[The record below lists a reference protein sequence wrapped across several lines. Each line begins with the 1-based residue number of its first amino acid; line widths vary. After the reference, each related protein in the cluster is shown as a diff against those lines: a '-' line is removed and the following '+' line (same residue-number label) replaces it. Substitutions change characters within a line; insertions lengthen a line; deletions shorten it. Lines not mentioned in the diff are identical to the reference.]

1 MGKRI
6 KIRKR
11 VLTFFIVFVLSF
23 LSVFSGMNLS
33 KIKAAQAANISISSG
48 SAAVGESVTITVS
61 ISSSEEIYAT
71 QLYLS
76 YDSSILE
83 YQSGSADTS
92 GGGTLGLINTDT
104 FTSKNFS
111 FTFKVIAVGSS
122 KIAVVGN
129 TRLIDGNEEDMTI
142 SSSSGSVVG
151 KALTSYSS
159 DCNLSSLVIS
169 PGVLSPAFS
178 PSTTYYTT
186 SVDADVENLVIN
198 AVANDSNA
206 KVSVKYANLDMG
218 ANKTYVIVTAQ
229 NGETKTYTIATT
241 RGDTQETEAETESET
256 QLETS
261 EIEEVEVVVEGAR
274 YKVLNNLEEHP
285 FPEGF
290 REFVFTD
297 YEGINLL
304 AAKQESTGLVIM
316 YLENVDGSATSGF
329 FIYDKELSKFYPYNT
344 VSQPDFNYCILPLS
358 KAGITITNLTQT
370 TGLIA
375 GNEVE
380 CYTDENRTFFV
391 FYGIDSN
398 GVEGFY
404 KYLISDGTI
413 QSYDPEAFVTT
424 VNADESE
431 DDKDLVSK
439 SYKWY
444 FYFALLACAVILLAA
459 IVIISVQS
467 SRINKLTKTGDED
480 DLENEDLLGDEDDLE
495 EISLEE
501 SQKVKSPETNKE
513 SQDIEEIEL
522 TEIKDGSDLPR
533 K

>member
-6 KIRKR
+6 EIRKR
-11 VLTFFIVFVLSF
+11 VLTFFIVFALSF
-23 LSVFSGMNLS
+23 LSVFSEINLS
-33 KIKAAQAANISISSG
+33 QIKAASSANISISSG

-151 KALTSYSS
+151 KALASYSS
-159 DCNLSSLVIS
+159 DCDLKSLVIS

-218 ANKTYVIVTAQ
+218 ANQTYVIVTAQ

-241 RGDTQETEAETESET
+241 RGDAQEIETESET

-261 EIEEVEVVVEGAR
+261 EIEEAEVLVEGAR

-290 REFVFTD
+290 KEFVSTD

-380 CYTDENRTFFV
+380 CYTDEDRTFFV

-480 DLENEDLLGDEDDLE
+480 DLENEDLLGDE

-501 SQKVKSPETNKE
+501 SQEVKSDESFKE
-513 SQDIEEIEL
+513 AQEIEEIEL
-522 TEIKDGSDLPR
+522 TEIKDED
-533 K
+533 

>member
-6 KIRKR
+6 RIRKR

-23 LSVFSGMNLS
+23 LSFFSGMNLS
-33 KIKAAQAANISISSG
+33 QIKAAQTANISISSG

-104 FTSKNFS
+104 FTSKSFS

-151 KALTSYSS
+151 KALASYSS
-159 DCNLSSLVIS
+159 DCDLKSLVIS

-218 ANKTYVIVTAQ
+218 ANTTYVIVTAQ
-229 NGETKTYTIATT
+229 NGETKTYTIDTT
-241 RGDTQETEAETESET
+241 RGDIQEAETESET

-290 REFVFTD
+290 KEFVSTD

-380 CYTDENRTFFV
+380 CYTDEDRTFFV

-424 VNADESE
+424 ENADESE

-444 FYFALLACAVILLAA
+444 FYFALFACAVILLAA

-480 DLENEDLLGDEDDLE
+480 DLENEDLLGDE

-501 SQKVKSPETNKE
+501 SQKVKSDESFKE
-513 SQDIEEIEL
+513 AQEIEEIEL
-522 TEIKDGSDLPR
+522 TEIKDE
-533 K
+533 

>member
-23 LSVFSGMNLS
+23 LSVFSGINLS

-48 SAAVGESVTITVS
+48 SAAVGENVTITVS

-151 KALTSYSS
+151 KALASYSS
-159 DCNLSSLVIS
+159 DCNLKSLVIS

-206 KVSVKYANLDMG
+206 QVSVKYANLDMG

-229 NGETKTYTIATT
+229 NGETKTYTIDTT
-241 RGDTQETEAETESET
+241 RGDIQEAETESET

-261 EIEEVEVVVEGAR
+261 EIEEVEVVVDGAR

-290 REFVFTD
+290 REFVSAD

-380 CYTDENRTFFV
+380 CYTDEDRTFFV

-480 DLENEDLLGDEDDLE
+480 DLENVDLLGDE

-501 SQKVKSPETNKE
+501 SQKDKSPETIKE
-513 SQDIEEIEL
+513 PQDIEEIEL
-522 TEIKDGSDLPR
+522 TEIKDGSDLLR